1 MASLQ
6 LEKKYERKVLE
17 MSMLKQLNK
26 LKKNALNNMRER
38 PLSFWIGVIAVIGG
52 IFGILSLIL

>member
-1 MASLQ
+1 MSLLEQ
-6 LEKKYERKVLE
+6 LK
-17 MSMLKQLNK
+17 K
-26 LKKNALNNMRER
+26 LKKNVLDNMREC